1 MGTGTGTSSAL
12 TNGRQELPKRAFH
25 FSHRCRCRCRSP
37 MRNGPKLRRQQKRCR
52 RNCSTTKS
60 RSQSNSPSQS
70 WRTKAGNLPIG
81 RSADPPICCINEA
94 ARDTLSGN
102 ARLSRGKVSVPF
114 GCSFWSQVGAQRR
127 AARHWGAA
135 ASKASKASH
144 CLAFAII
151 SWGVC

>member
-1 MGTGTGTSSAL
+1 MMWGQEQGHHLHSPTGV
-12 TNGRQELPKRAFH
+12 
-25 FSHRCRCRCRSP
+25 
-37 MRNGPKLRRQQKRCR
+37 
-52 RNCSTTKS
+52 RNCQKGLFISHTDADADADPQCEMARSFGGSKKGVEEIVRQPS
-60 RSQSNSPSQS
+60 RGPSPTPQVKVGELKPG
-70 WRTKAGNLPIG
+70 TY

-114 GCSFWSQVGAQRR
+114 GCSFWNQVGAQRR